1 MKKNIGHKEIISI
14 LQSEKLF
21 LENNF
26 GVISI
31 GLFGSFAEGKQR
43 HNSDIDILVE
53 LKEPRFDWYAGL
65 QIYLEQKFDREIGLV
80 RKRKNNK
87 NRFIK
92 KIDKKVIYA

>member
-14 LQSEKLF
+14 LKSEKLF

-31 GLFGSFAEGKQR
+31 GLFGFFAEGKQR

-87 NRFIK
+87 NRFIE